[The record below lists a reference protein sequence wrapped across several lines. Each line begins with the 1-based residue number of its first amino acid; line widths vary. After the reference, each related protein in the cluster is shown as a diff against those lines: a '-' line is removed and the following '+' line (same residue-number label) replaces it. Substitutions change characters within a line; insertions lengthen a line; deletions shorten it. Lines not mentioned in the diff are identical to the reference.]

1 MGRFS
6 ALCAAA
12 IAVIVATGFGGTA
25 YAITTFAQ
33 LYKMKCDACH
43 TTVPKLNEFGAAF
56 MAKGFVLPS
65 QDGGE
70 KQGDKLSPKG
80 EVAGTSDAGRIKGKE
95 PGNVGDSEAKDT
107 GVAGTGSKE
116 STGEETTKLPVV
128 EPPPP
133 TVVYK
138 IPSRDGSIHFTDNPD
153 RGGKLVSDQET
164 LTGEG
169 EPGASR
175 KPLFP
180 NKKQTVRIPPP
191 VHQTVKKSIAS
202 AEKKPERYRNYAEC
216 MERQLDGTAQPES
229 AQEIMDLFVTAE
241 KKCASYQTGKKR

>member
-1 MGRFS
+1 MGRLS
-6 ALCAAA
+6 VLCAAA
-12 IAVIVATGFGGTA
+12 ITVIIATGFSGTA

-43 TTVPKLNEFGAAF
+43 TTVPHLNEFGAAF

-65 QDGGE
+65 PEKGDRMEDKPSGKTVNEPGKGGE
-70 KQGDKLSPKG
+70 T
-80 EVAGTSDAGRIKGKE
+80 AGIG
-95 PGNVGDSEAKDT
+95 EAKDT
-107 GVAGTGSKE
+107 GMAGTGSKE
-116 STGEETTKLPVV
+116 STGEETTTLPAV

-138 IPSRDGSIHFTDNPD
+138 LPSRDGSIHFTDNPER
-153 RGGKLVSDQET
+153 RGRLVGDQET

-169 EPGASR
+169 EPGARR
-175 KPLFP
+175 KPLSLQ
-180 NKKQTVRIPPP
+180 KKQTVRIPPP
-191 VHQTVKKSIAS
+191 VHQKKSIAS
-202 AEKKPERYRNYAEC
+202 AEKKPERYRNYSEC

-241 KKCASYQTGKKR
+241 KKCASYQTGKR